1 MIIMKKI
8 LTYIFIWTT
17 IVGLSGCLDDDNNY
31 NYSEVNELEKA
42 GIGGM
47 RNEYFLVYQQE
58 LTITPTFEFT
68 IDKENPDVSYEWRL
82 DGVLLPDETNPSC
95 TFSFEE
101 GGMHEVTY
109 TVVDNK
115 TGVKFS
121 KSCTLKVRSPFAR
134 GWLVLVEDG
143 QQSKLSFVGANSVSY
158 RLIVT
163 DGTTTAEIDRDSLVY
178 SYVMEDVTPGLG
190 ANPKGLFQNAGYV
203 SSNGET
209 YEVPDEVIVMQ
220 NHWAELNGV
229 TLEREVYTEDEFRN
243 DLPVTG
249 FNPVMAAMTFSGK
262 AVLNSDGHIYWAGMT
277 VPTDFHSCGYTSFP
291 VGKDMK
297 FRGVYPSYKMT
308 ENHIVMPVV
317 TEDNELAGLFDDA
330 GPEYNNPTIMKHSNN
345 SGQVFSVQEN
355 ENSNSP
361 VDEQYKLPESWNVL
375 TMMPATSE
383 DDGIQSAYP
392 SWVAIIKDGS
402 EYKLLYFQWM
412 TGVYS
417 YYSKIGNSFF
427 KVYNL
432 EGLTG
437 FTDIAVFN
445 NKKYAVIA
453 NGNDLYYFQYGVGT
467 GATLKKLHTFDS
479 PVKSLDS
486 NDIYSSTDGGSAA
499 EKWQPE
505 HNGQLGVA
513 LEDNTFCIYE
523 VWETEDNE
531 GVATDVKI
539 NQLFP
544 DPANPVNNNFGK
556 IVDVLYKYGSARE
569 FLEFTY

>member
-1 MIIMKKI
+1 MKKI
-8 LTYIFIWTT
+8 LTFIFIWATM
-17 IVGLSGCLDDDNNY
+17 VGLSACLDDNNNY
-31 NYSEVNELEKA
+31 NYSEVNKLEKA

-47 RNEYFLVYQQE
+47 RDEYFLVYQQE

-82 DGVLLPDETNPSC
+82 DGVLLQNETNPSC

-101 GGMHEVTY
+101 GGVHEVTY

-134 GWLVLVEDG
+134 GWLVLTEDG

-158 RLIVT
+158 RLTVT

-178 SYVMEDVTPGLG
+178 SYIMKDVTPGLG
-190 ANPKGLFQNAGYV
+190 SNPKGLFLNAGYV
-203 SSNGET
+203 SSSGET
-209 YEVPDEVIVMQ
+209 YEVPDEVVVMQ
-220 NHWAELNGV
+220 NTWVELNGV
-229 TLEREVYTEDEFRN
+229 TLEHEVDTEDEFRG
-243 DLPVTG
+243 DLPAAG
-249 FNPVMAAMTFSGK
+249 FDPVMAAMTFSGK
-262 AVLNSDGHIYWAGMT
+262 AILNSDGYIYWAGMAI
-277 VPTDFHSCGYTSFP
+277 PTDFHSCGYTSFP
-291 VGKDMK
+291 VGKNRK
-297 FRGVYPSYKMT
+297 FKGIYPSYKMT
-308 ENHIVMPVV
+308 ESHIAMPVI

-330 GPEYNNPTIMKHSNN
+330 GPNYNDPTIMDPSDY

-355 ENSNSP
+355 EDSDSP
-361 VDEQYKLPESWNVL
+361 VDEQYKLPDTWEVL

-383 DDGIQSAYP
+383 DDGIQSANP

-402 EYKLLYFQWM
+402 KYKLLYFQWI
-412 TGVYS
+412 TGAYS
-417 YYSKIGNSFF
+417 YYSKIANGFF
-427 KVYNL
+427 KVYDL

-453 NGNDLYYFQYGVGT
+453 NKNDLYYFQYGVGIEK
-467 GATLKKLHTFDS
+467 ATLKKLYSFDS
-479 PVKSLDS
+479 PVKALDA
-486 NDIYSSTDGGSAA
+486 NDIYSSNDGGSAA

-513 LEDNTFCIYE
+513 LEDETFSIYE
-523 VWETEDNE
+523 VWETENSE
-531 GVATDVKI
+531 GVATDAKI

-544 DPANPVNNNFGK
+544 DPNNPVDNRFGK
-556 IVDVLYKYGSARE
+556 VVDVLYKYGSIRE

>member
-68 IDKENPDVSYEWRL
+68 IDKEDPDVSYEWRL
-82 DGVLLPDETNPSC
+82 DGILLLDETNPSC

-101 GGMHEVTY
+101 GGVHEVTY

-134 GWLVLVEDG
+134 GWLVLIEDG

-158 RLIVT
+158 RLTVT

-178 SYVMEDVTPGLG
+178 NYIMEDVAPGLG
-190 ANPKGLFQNAGYV
+190 SNPKGLFQNAGYV

-229 TLEREVYTEDEFRN
+229 TLEREVYTEDEFRG
-243 DLPVTG
+243 DLPATG

-262 AVLNSDGHIYWAGMT
+262 AVLNSDGHIYWAGMAI
-277 VPTDFHSCGYTSFP
+277 PTDFHSCGYTSFP
-291 VGKDMK
+291 VGKNMK
-297 FRGVYPSYKMT
+297 FKGVYPSYKVT
-308 ENHIVMPVV
+308 ENHIVIPVI
-317 TEDNELAGLFDDA
+317 TEENELAGLFDDA
-330 GPEYNNPTIMKHSNN
+330 GPEYNNPTIMKQSNN
-345 SGQVFSVQEN
+345 SGQVFSVQED
-355 ENSNSP
+355 ENSDSP

-392 SWVAIIKDGS
+392 GWVAIIKDGS
-402 EYKLLYFQWM
+402 KYKLLYFQWT
-412 TGVYS
+412 TG
-417 YYSKIGNSFF
+417 
-427 KVYNL
+427 
-432 EGLTG
+432 
-437 FTDIAVFN
+437 
-445 NKKYAVIA
+445 
-453 NGNDLYYFQYGVGT
+453 LY
-467 GATLKKLHTFDS
+467 L
-479 PVKSLDS
+479 SL
-486 NDIYSSTDGGSAA
+486 I
-499 EKWQPE
+499 
-505 HNGQLGVA
+505 H
-513 LEDNTFCIYE
+513 I
-523 VWETEDNE
+523 
-531 GVATDVKI
+531 
-539 NQLFP
+539 
-544 DPANPVNNNFGK
+544 
-556 IVDVLYKYGSARE
+556 
-569 FLEFTY
+569 

>member
-1 MIIMKKI
+1 MKKI

-17 IVGLSGCLDDDNNY
+17 MVGLSGCLDDDNNY
-31 NYSEVNELEKA
+31 NYSEVNKLEKA
-42 GIGGM
+42 GIEGM
-47 RNEYFLVYQQE
+47 RKEYFLVYQQE

-101 GGMHEVTY
+101 GGKHEVTY

-121 KSCTLKVRSPFAR
+121 RSCTLKVRSPFAR
-134 GWLVLVEDG
+134 GWLLLIEDG
-143 QQSKLSFVGANSVSY
+143 AQQSKLSFVGANSISY
-158 RLIVT
+158 KLTVT

-178 SYVMEDVTPGLG
+178 NYVMEDVMPGIG
-190 ANPKGLFQNAGYV
+190 SNPKGLFQNAGYV
-203 SSNGET
+203 SSYGET
-209 YEVPDEVIVMQ
+209 FEVPDEVIVMQ
-220 NHWAELNGV
+220 DRWAELNGV
-229 TLEREVYTEDEFRN
+229 TLEREVYTEDEFRG
-243 DLPVTG
+243 DLPEAG
-249 FNPVMAAMTFSGK
+249 FNPLMAAMTYSGK
-262 AVLNSDGHIYWAGMT
+262 AILNSDGHIYWAGMAI
-277 VPTDFHSCGYTSFP
+277 PTDFHSCGYTSFP
-291 VGKDMK
+291 VGKDKK
-297 FRGVYPSYKMT
+297 FKGIYPSYKMT
-308 ENHIVMPVV
+308 DSHIVMPVI

-330 GPEYNNPTIMKHSNN
+330 APDYNDPTTMKQSNK
-345 SGQVFSVQEN
+345 SGQIFSVQEN
-355 ENSNSP
+355 DHPSSP
-361 VDEQYKLPESWNVL
+361 VDEQYKLPNSWEVL

-402 EYKLLYFQWM
+402 RYKLLYFQWS
-412 TGVYS
+412 TGMYAYS
-417 YYSKIGNSFF
+417 SKIGNEFF
-427 KVYNL
+427 KVYDL
-432 EGLTG
+432 DGLTG
-437 FTDIAVFN
+437 FTDLAVFN
-445 NKKYAVIA
+445 NKKYAIIA
-453 NGNDLYYFQYGVGT
+453 NGNKLWYFQYGAGA
-467 GATLKKLHTFDS
+467 GATLKEIATFGS
-479 PVKSLDS
+479 PVKALDS
-486 NDIYSSTDGGSAA
+486 NDIYSRSNNNA
-499 EKWQPE
+499 EKLQPE

-544 DPANPVNNNFGK
+544 DPKKTVNNKFGK

-569 FLEFTY
+569 FLEFAY